1 MVALFRQTMY
11 GIRETDDAQRCLM
24 QMFLEEG
31 VDYVE
36 NKKFMSPASIKDA
49 CSLLSRSEGKVVI
62 LAGGTDL
69 MPRYNKRKP
78 ALRPDLLISLGKLD
92 LDYIRLDGE
101 TLVIGACSTHSDIS
115 NSELVKKYVPLL
127 AKACSEIGSPAIRNA
142 GTIGGNVCNAAP
154 WADSIAA
161 LLALDATVVIA
172 SENGERAMKIEEFVK
187 GPSSTDIKRGEVL
200 QEFNIPVMSSRHK
213 WAWTK
218 FGQRKGSFISIASV
232 AANMEVDSGISR
244 SVRIAIG
251 AVGRIPYISQAASAS
266 IEGRQLSEA
275 LANAAGSAVSE
286 EAKPREDG
294 RAAGWY
300 RQEVVGTIVKR
311 SLNSMI

>member
-1 MVALFRQTMY
+1 
-11 GIRETDDAQRCLM
+11 
-24 QMFLEEG
+24 
-31 VDYVE
+31 VE
-36 NKKFMSPASIKDA
+36 NKKFISPASIQDA
-49 CSLLSRSEGKVVI
+49 CSLLSRSEGKVAI

-78 ALRPDLLISLGKLD
+78 ALRPDLLVSLGKLD
-92 LDYIRLDGE
+92 LDYIRQDGQS
-101 TLVIGACSTHSDIS
+101 LVIGTCSTHSAIS
-115 NSELVKKYVPLL
+115 NSALVKKYAPLL

-154 WADSIAA
+154 WADSIVA

-172 SENGERAMKIEEFVK
+172 SEKGERSIKIENFIK
-187 GPSSTDIKRGEVL
+187 GPSSTDIRRGEIL
-200 QEFNIPVMSSRHK
+200 QEFNIPVMSNRHK

-232 AANMEVDSGISR
+232 AAIMEVDRRISR
-244 SVRIAIG
+244 NVRIAIG

-266 IEGRQLSEA
+266 IEGQQLSEA
-275 LANAAGSAVSE
+275 LANAAGATVSE
-286 EAKPREDG
+286 EAKPRDDG

-311 SLNSMI
+311 LLNSMI